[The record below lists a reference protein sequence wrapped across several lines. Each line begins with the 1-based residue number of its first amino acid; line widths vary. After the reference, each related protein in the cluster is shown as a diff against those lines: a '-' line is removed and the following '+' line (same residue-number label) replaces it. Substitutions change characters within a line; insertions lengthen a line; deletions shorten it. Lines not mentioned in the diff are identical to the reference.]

1 MRFILRSESVRQNA
15 IKQIMAIDL
24 NKNPVFCVSVE
35 EYRQS
40 RNLEQ
45 NALLWRIYSEIAEAF
60 GTSAD
65 FVHEYCKREF
75 LGYAETE
82 INGAIVKI
90 GNSTASLKKD
100 EFALYV
106 EKVKAWAACDLGLSL

>member
-1 MRFILRSESVRQNA
+1 M
-15 IKQIMAIDL
+15 
-24 NKNPVFCVSVE
+24 
-35 EYRQS
+35 
-40 RNLEQ
+40 
-45 NALLWRIYSEIAEAF
+45 
-60 GTSAD
+60 
-65 FVHEYCKREF
+65 HEYCKREF